1 MSARNEA
8 RIERAGPICVTGLVR
23 VELPGGEVRQMTEAA
38 LCRCGQS
45 ADKPFC
51 DGSHAAAGF
60 DDPGLIEGGR
70 LAPGPEDASAEAEE
84 AVRPVTIACA
94 AGGPLLVRGPL
105 AVVATDGRTSQ
116 GAKGALCRCGV
127 SSTKPFCDG
136 SHRRIDFKT
145 A

>member
-1 MSARNEA
+1 MSVRNEA
-8 RIERAGPICVTGLVR
+8 AIAKAGPICLTGLVR
-23 VELPGGEVRQMTEAA
+23 VELPGGDVRETTEAA

-70 LAPGPEDASAEAEE
+70 LVAGPDDAEAGAEDADE
-84 AVRPVTIACA
+84 PVTIVCA
-94 AGGPLLVRGPL
+94 ADGPLLVRGPL
-105 AVVATDGRTSQ
+105 AVIAADGQTSQ
-116 GAKGALCRCGV
+116 GSKGALCRCGV

-136 SHRRIDFKT
+136 SHRRIEFKT
-145 A
+145 T

>member
-8 RIERAGPICVTGLVR
+8 SIEEAGPVCVTGLVR
-23 VELPGGEVRQMTEAA
+23 LELPGGEVREMTEAA

-60 DDPGLIEGGR
+60 DDPGLIEGGG
-70 LAPGPEDASAEAEE
+70 LVAGPDDAGAGAEE
-84 AVRPVTIACA
+84 AGGAVTIVCA
-94 AGGPLLVRGPL
+94 ADGPLLVRGPL
-105 AVVATDGRTSQ
+105 AVIAADGQASQ
-116 GAKGALCRCGV
+116 GRKGALCRCGA

-136 SHRRIDFKT
+136 AHRRIEFKT
-145 A
+145 G

>member
-1 MSARNEA
+1 MSVRNEA
-8 RIERAGPICVTGLVR
+8 AIAKAGPICMTGLVR
-23 VELPGGEVRQMTEAA
+23 VELPGGDVRETAEAA

-70 LAPGPEDASAEAEE
+70 LVAGPDGAEADARE
-84 AVRPVTIACA
+84 ADDPVTIVCA
-94 AGGPLLVRGPL
+94 ADGPLLVRGPL
-105 AVVATDGRTSQ
+105 TVIAADGRTSQ
-116 GAKGALCRCGV
+116 GRKGALCRCGV

-136 SHRRIDFKT
+136 SHRRIEFKT
-145 A
+145 